1 MSFLK
6 NKAVFVVLFLLLA
19 GCGAGW
25 LFSQRP
31 DLWASGGVKRTL
43 PEASEASY
51 DLIVVGSDPE
61 GIAAA
66 VSGARNGLRTLLVD
80 IRPEPGG
87 LMTRGWLNS
96 LDMNYGPAGEI
107 LNKGIFLEFYTQIE
121 GDSFDPATAAG
132 VFHTL
137 LNKEKNLE
145 QLYGVQEITPLTERA
160 GGKVVLS
167 GVRVV
172 LPSGRPKDLFARRV
186 VDATQDADLA
196 AAAGVPYTVGLS
208 DCGRPAEWIAVT
220 LIFKL
225 KGVGEKQ
232 WQTLRRVITE
242 HGEPHTGANERSAW
256 GFAKTMKRYQ
266 PTSNRLGVRGLN
278 LGRAKGDQV
287 LINAL
292 HIFGV
297 DPLSTVSRKEAR
309 LLAEQEIPRL
319 IEYLK
324 KNIPGLEGADLAGTA
339 PELYVRDS
347 RHIMGLYRLSVND
360 VMENRDFWDRIAFG
374 SYPVD
379 IQATGPHFT
388 GDVIGKPVKYAIP
401 FRCLVPQG
409 VENLLVVG
417 RSASFDSLA
426 AGSAR
431 VIPVGMATGQAAG
444 AAAALSI
451 EKGLSFPEMSSSPE
465 VIAELQNRLNS
476 QGMEIKPFQAPI
488 PCVDHWAYPGLKF
501 VRQWGLASGG
511 YNNHYRLDEEMKEES
526 FINVL
531 SAILKTTGR
540 TNADASRRG
549 RVSPRGQKLTLVRAA
564 QIMCTFQGLQFS
576 PEHSYRYLE
585 EKGFWEPAVLQ
596 HVKKEGKIN
605 RGAGYMLIKRFAE
618 CFCNSNVERE
628 TVQLTS

>member
-1 MSFLK
+1 MSSLK
-6 NKAVFVVLFLLLA
+6 NMIVLVVIFLLLA
-19 GCGAGW
+19 LFGAGW
-25 LFSQRP
+25 FFYRHQNLQ
-31 DLWASGGVKRTL
+31 AAGGMPKAPPGAKV
-43 PEASEASY
+43 ASY

-80 IRPEPGG
+80 TRPEPGG

-96 LDMNYGPAGEI
+96 LDMNYGPDGEI
-107 LNKGIFLEFYTQIE
+107 LNKGIFLEFFAQIE

-132 VFHTL
+132 VFRSL
-137 LNKEKNLE
+137 LGREKNLK

-160 GGKVVLS
+160 GGQVVLS

-172 LPSGRPKDLFARRV
+172 LPSGRTKDLFARRLI
-186 VDATQDADLA
+186 DATQDADLA
-196 AAAGVPYTVGLS
+196 AAAGVPFTVGLS
-208 DCGRPAEWIAVT
+208 DCGRSAERIAVT

-225 KGVGEKQ
+225 KGVGKKQ
-232 WQTLRRVITE
+232 WQRLRRAIAE

-256 GFAKTMKRYQ
+256 GFAKTMKGYQ
-266 PTSNRLGVRGLN
+266 PAGHRLGVRGLN
-278 LGRAKGDQV
+278 LGRTKGDQV

-297 DPLSTVSRKEAR
+297 DPLSAESRKEAR
-309 LLAEQEIPRL
+309 LLAEREIPRL

-324 KNIPGLEGADLAGTA
+324 KNIPGLEDADLAGTA

-347 RHIMGLYRLSVND
+347 RHILGLYRLSVND

-379 IQATGPHFT
+379 IQATSPHFT
-388 GDVIGKPVKYAIP
+388 GDIIGKPVKYAIP
-401 FRCLVPQG
+401 FRCLVPQE
-409 VENLLVVG
+409 VDNLLVVG
-417 RSASFDSLA
+417 RAASFDSLA

-451 EKGLSFPEMSSSPE
+451 EKGLSFQEMSGSPE

-501 VRQWGLASGG
+501 VRRWGLASGG
-511 YNNHYRLDEEMKEES
+511 YTNDYRLDEEMKEES
-526 FINVL
+526 FRNCLWAALRINGLAGSNLPPVE
-531 SAILKTTGR
+531 KY
-540 TNADASRRG
+540 
-549 RVSPRGQKLTLVRAA
+549 PQEKKLTLERAA
-564 QIMCTFQGLQFS
+564 QIMCAFLGRQLS
-576 PEHSYRYLE
+576 PEQAYRHLE
-585 EKGFWEPAVLQ
+585 EKGFWEPVVLD
-596 HVKKEGKIN
+596 HVRREGKIS
-605 RGAGYMLIKRFAE
+605 RGAGYMLVKRF
-618 CFCNSNVERE
+618 VGHY
-628 TVQLTS
+628 QG

>member
-1 MSFLK
+1 MSSLK
-6 NKAVFVVLFLLLA
+6 NMIVLVVVLLLLA

-25 LFSQRP
+25 LFSRRP

-43 PEASEASY
+43 PEAGEASY
-51 DLIVVGSDPE
+51 DLIVAGSDPE

-80 IRPEPGG
+80 TRPEPGG
-87 LMTRGWLNS
+87 LMTRGWLNN
-96 LDMNYGPAGEI
+96 LDMNYGPDGEI
-107 LNKGIFLEFYTQIE
+107 LNKGMFWEFYRQIE
-121 GDSFDPATAAG
+121 GDSFDPDTADG
-132 VFHTL
+132 VFRSL
-137 LNKEKNLE
+137 LGKEKNLE
-145 QLYGVQEITPLTERA
+145 QLYGVLEITPLTERA
-160 GGKVVLS
+160 GEKIFLS
-167 GVRVV
+167 GVQVV
-172 LPSGRPKDLFARRV
+172 LPSGRLERLFARRII
-186 VDATQDADLA
+186 DATQDADLA

-208 DCGRPAEWIAVT
+208 DCGRPAERIAVT

-232 WQTLRRVITE
+232 WQRLRQAIAE

-256 GFAKTMKRYQ
+256 GFAKTMKGYR
-266 PTSNRLGVRGLN
+266 PANSRLGVRGLN
-278 LGRAKGDQV
+278 LGRTKGDQV

-297 DPLSTVSRKEAR
+297 DPLSAESRKEAR
-309 LLAEQEIPRL
+309 ILAEQEIPRL

-324 KNIPGLEGADLAGTA
+324 KNIPGLEDANLTGTA

-347 RHIMGLYRLSVND
+347 RHILGLYRLSVND
-360 VMENRDFWDRIAFG
+360 IMENRDFWDRIAFG

-401 FRCLVPQG
+401 FRCLVPRE

-451 EKGLSFPEMSSSPE
+451 EKGISFREMSGSPE

-476 QGMEIKPFQAPI
+476 QGMELQPFQAPI
-488 PCVDHWAYPGLKF
+488 SSEDHWAYPGLKF
-501 VRQWGLASGG
+501 MRQWGLASGG
-511 YNNHYRLDEEMKEES
+511 YTNNYRLDEEMKEES
-526 FINVL
+526 FRNCLWAVLRINGLAGSNLPPVE
-531 SAILKTTGR
+531 KY
-540 TNADASRRG
+540 
-549 RVSPRGQKLTLVRAA
+549 PQEKKLTLERAA
-564 QIMCTFQGLQFS
+564 QIMCAFQGRQLS
-576 PEHSYRYLE
+576 PEQAYRHLK
-585 EKGFWEPAVLQ
+585 EKGFWESVVLD
-596 HVKKEGKIN
+596 HVRKEGKIS
-605 RGAGYMLIKRFAE
+605 RGAGYMLVKRF
-618 CFCNSNVERE
+618 VENYRE
-628 TVQLTS
+628 L

>member
-1 MSFLK
+1 MSSLK
-6 NKAVFVVLFLLLA
+6 NMIVLVVALFLLA

-25 LFSQRP
+25 LFFQRP
-31 DLWASGGVKRTL
+31 DLRAFGGVKRTL

-51 DLIVVGSDPE
+51 DLIVAGSDPE

-80 IRPEPGG
+80 TRPEPGG

-96 LDMNYGPAGEI
+96 LDMNYGPDGEI
-107 LNKGIFLEFYTQIE
+107 LNKGIFWEFYWQIE

-132 VFHTL
+132 VFRSL
-137 LNKEKNLE
+137 LGKEKNLE

-160 GGKVVLS
+160 GEKIFLS

-172 LPSGRPKDLFARRV
+172 LPSGRLKRLFARRII
-186 VDATQDADLA
+186 DATQDADLA
-196 AAAGVPYTVGLS
+196 AATGVPYTVGLS
-208 DCGRPAEWIAVT
+208 DCGRPAERIAVT

-225 KGVGEKQ
+225 KGVGKKQ
-232 WQTLRRVITE
+232 WQRLRQAIAE
-242 HGEPHTGANERSAW
+242 HGEPQTGANEQSAW
-256 GFAKTMKRYQ
+256 GFAKTMKGYR
-266 PTSNRLGVRGLN
+266 PANSRLGVRGLN
-278 LGRAKGDQV
+278 LGRTKGDQV

-297 DPLSTVSRKEAR
+297 DPLSTASRKEAR

-324 KNIPGLEGADLAGTA
+324 KNIPELEGAELAGTA

-347 RHIMGLYRLSVND
+347 RHILGLYRLSVND

-401 FRCLVPQG
+401 FRCLVPRG

-451 EKGLSFPEMSSSPE
+451 EKGLPFPEMCTSFE
-465 VIAELQNRLNS
+465 VITELQARLNS
-476 QGMEIKPFQAPI
+476 QGMEIQPYQASI
-488 PCVDHWAYPGLKF
+488 PCGDHWAYPGLRF

-511 YNNHYRLDEEMKEES
+511 YTNNYRLDEEMKEES
-526 FINVL
+526 FRNCLWAALRINGLAGSNLPPVE
-531 SAILKTTGR
+531 KY
-540 TNADASRRG
+540 
-549 RVSPRGQKLTLVRAA
+549 PQEKKLTLERAA
-564 QIMCTFQGLQFS
+564 QIMCAFQGRQLS
-576 PEHSYRYLE
+576 PEQAYRHLE
-585 EKGFWEPAVLQ
+585 EKGFWEPVVLD
-596 HVKKEGKIN
+596 HVRREGKIS
-605 RGAGYMLIKRFAE
+605 RGAGYMLVKRF
-618 CFCNSNVERE
+618 VEHY
-628 TVQLTS
+628 QGYYQG